1 MSEAFTLSLT
11 QSESILLNMKK
22 LFFLLLLFSSF
33 IYAEPLSV
41 DLICEGEVILF
52 CEDGTPCLKEPAIE
66 KIKISGSTLIHKLHG
81 NHFLNINDSS
91 VRLEELDSNG
101 SIGFSFFIDRKTGQ
115 IEIISRWEKPYE
127 FRGICEVEPFPEQLN
142 ID

>member
-1 MSEAFTLSLT
+1 
-11 QSESILLNMKK
+11 MKK
-22 LFFLLLLFSSF
+22 LFFLLLIPTI

-41 DLICEGEVILF
+41 DLVCEGEVTLF
-52 CEDGTPCLKEPAIE
+52 CEDGSPCLKEPAIE

-81 NHFLNINDSS
+81 NHFLNVDASS
-91 VRLEELDSNG
+91 VSLEELDSDG

-115 IEIISRWEKPYE
+115 IEIISRWQKPYE
-127 FRGICEVEPFPEQLN
+127 YRGVCSVEPFPEQLN

>member
-1 MSEAFTLSLT
+1 MLTLSLRNP
-11 QSESILLNMKK
+11 NMKK
-22 LFFLLLLFSSF
+22 LFFLLLIPSI

-41 DLICEGEVILF
+41 DLICKGEVILF
-52 CEDGTPCLKEPAIE
+52 CEDGSPCLKEPAIE

-81 NHFLNINDSS
+81 NHFLNVDESS
-91 VRLEELDSNG
+91 VSLEELDSDG

-115 IEIISRWEKPYE
+115 IEIISRWQKPYE
-127 FRGICEVEPFPEQLN
+127 YRGVCAIEPLPEQLN